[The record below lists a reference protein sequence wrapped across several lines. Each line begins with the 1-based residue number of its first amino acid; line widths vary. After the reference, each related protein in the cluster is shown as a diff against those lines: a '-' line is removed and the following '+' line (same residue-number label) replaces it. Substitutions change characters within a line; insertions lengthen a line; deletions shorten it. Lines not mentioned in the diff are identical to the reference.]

1 MANDG
6 KATLLEWIEADRAEI
21 ISFLTEF
28 VATPSPNPP
37 GDTRAAA
44 AHITGFLE
52 AEGLP
57 FETVAPNEVMPN
69 LIGSFDGT
77 AGPGRHLVLNGHIDV
92 FPVGDPSGWS
102 ADPWGGEIR
111 DGKLYG
117 RGAADMKAGT
127 TASIFTYRYLH
138 RLRDRLRGRLTLTCV
153 SDEETFGPWGA
164 RYLIEHRPDVRGDAL
179 LNGEPGS
186 PLCLRFG
193 EKGPL
198 WVAFT
203 VRTDGAHG
211 AYTHLSEGAVFKA
224 LRVIEALGAVE
235 ELEPS
240 QPSNIARV
248 IEASAEAHDAA
259 MGVGAAEIVPR
270 VTLNIGLIE
279 GGAKVNM
286 VPGACRFE
294 ADFRLPIGIEKEQV
308 LAAIETA
315 VGDFDGV
322 DWEIVNDT
330 PPNWCDPDTPLAGH
344 IRAAARQIRGH
355 DLSPS
360 VSLGATDA
368 RLWRYLGIPAYIY
381 GPFPHGMGGVDEH
394 VEIEEFLDVVKVH
407 ALAAFDYL
415 SEDIAPP

>member
-1 MANDG
+1 MVNDN
-6 KATLLEWIEADRAEI
+6 KATLLDWIEADRDQLI
-21 ISFLTEF
+21 GFLKDF

-37 GDTRAAA
+37 GDTRAAT
-44 AHITGFLE
+44 AHITSFLE

-57 FETVAPNEVMPN
+57 FETVAPNGIMPN
-69 LIGSFDGT
+69 LVGNFEGG

-111 DGKLYG
+111 EGKLYG

-127 TASIFTYRYLH
+127 TASIFTYRYLY

-224 LRVIEALGAVE
+224 LRVIEALRAVE

-240 QPSNIARV
+240 QPSNIAQV
-248 IEASAEAHDAA
+248 IAASAEAHDAA
-259 MGVGAAEIVPR
+259 MGAGAAEIVPR

-308 LAAIETA
+308 LEAIEGIVA
-315 VGDFDGV
+315 NFDGI
-322 DWEIVNDT
+322 DWEEMNFT
-330 PPNWCDPDTPLAGH
+330 APSWCDPDTPLAEH
-344 IRAAARQIRGH
+344 IRAAARKVRGH

-407 ALAAFDYL
+407 ALAALDYL
-415 SEDIAPP
+415 SEAP